1 MESKFHSCILNKM
14 YFYEKIKQQ
23 LQNFI
28 LQKRILNFQ
37 TKIEYEICFDLPNAF
52 WKKEQHVVDLSYDD
66 SFNEKQIFTK
76 ARPI

>member
-52 WKKEQHVVDLSYDD
+52 
-66 SFNEKQIFTK
+66 
-76 ARPI
+76 